1 MQEDNG
7 QKTIEYKDHVIK
19 LVPYEELDS
28 KFSVVIL
35 NYLGK
40 EVKKSSRAGESE
52 EQAFEYGKR
61 LVDFE
66 IQSAKY
72 ST

>member
-7 QKTIEYKDHVIK
+7 QKTIEYKDHFIK

-28 KFSVVIL
+28 KFSVIIV

-40 EVKKSSRAGESE
+40 EVKKSTRAGENE
-52 EQAFEYGKR
+52 EQAIDYAKR

-66 IQSAKY
+66 IQAAKY
-72 ST
+72 NT